1 MIRVP
6 TGKSTTTSIARDG
19 TPTGKGIESLSPAI
33 FAFLLTIPVPALA
46 AAGAGHEAFGPI
58 LFSLGMLVIIAKF
71 AGLLAERFGQASVL
85 GELLVGV
92 LLGNVASSLLTKAGF
107 GFIRSDPTLQ
117 ILAEMGVLIL
127 LFDVGLE
134 VDLRAL
140 VRVGSSAILVALIG
154 VVAPLLLGWA
164 AAAWLLPDSPTL
176 AHVFIGTA
184 LSATSVGITARVL
197 KDLGQMQTHEAQ
209 IILGA
214 AVIDDILGLVALAIV
229 SAAVTAA
236 ASGGSGV
243 SVVSILGIL
252 TRAILFLGVTIGLGR
267 FLSAPIVRL
276 ASWTKQRGIL
286 LLFGL
291 TLCFTLAF
299 VAELV
304 GLAGIIGAFA
314 AGVMLDPY
322 GEGVHTPEEET
333 TLSDLMH
340 PLSMLFVPLFFVLI
354 GMKVALGNIADP
366 TILLLGTLLVVSALA
381 GKLVAALGVVERDVD
396 RLAVG
401 IGMVPRGEV
410 GLVFAGIGSS
420 LSLKGEAVISPGAF
434 SAIVVMVLVTTLV
447 APVGLRWVFRRS
459 S

>member
-1 MIRVP
+1 MTGVP
-6 TGKSTTTSIARDG
+6 TWKSANKSKACAG
-19 TPTGKGIESLSPAI
+19 ASFL

-71 AGLLAERFGQASVL
+71 SGLLCERFGQPSVL
-85 GELLVGV
+85 GELLVGI
-92 LLGNVASSLLTKAGF
+92 LLGNVASSLLTRVGF

-134 VDLRAL
+134 VDLRAM
-140 VRVGSSAILVALIG
+140 VRVGPSAILVGLIG
-154 VVAPLLLGWA
+154 VVAPLTLGWA
-164 AAAWLLPDSPTL
+164 VAAWLLPQSPTL
-176 AHVFIGTA
+176 AHVFIGAT

-197 KDLGQMQTHEAQ
+197 KDLGKMQSHEGQ
-209 IILGA
+209 IIVGA

-229 SAAVTAA
+229 SAAVTSAA
-236 ASGGSGV
+236 NGGSGM
-243 SVVSILGIL
+243 SVVSILWIL
-252 TRAILFLGVTIGLGR
+252 VRAILFLGVTIGLGR
-267 FLSAPIVRL
+267 FLSAPMVRL
-276 ASWTKQRGIL
+276 ASWTEQRGIL
-286 LLFGL
+286 LVFGL
-291 TLCFTLAF
+291 TLCFTLAL
-299 VAELV
+299 VAEMV

-322 GEGVHTPEEET
+322 GEGVRAPEDEAS
-333 TLSDLMH
+333 LSELMH
-340 PLSMLFVPLFFVLI
+340 PLSTLFVPLFFVLI

-366 TILLLGTLLVVSALA
+366 TILLLGTVLVVSAFA
-381 GKLVAALGVVERDVD
+381 GKLLAGLGVLKGGVN

-420 LSLKGEAVISPGAF
+420 LSLKGEAIISPGEF

-447 APVGLRWVFRRS
+447 APVGLRWAFRRVS
-459 S
+459 

>member
-1 MIRVP
+1 MVDDGAP
-6 TGKSTTTSIARDG
+6 SGKNIGRL
-19 TPTGKGIESLSPAI
+19 PPALL
-33 FAFLLTIPVPALA
+33 AFLLVIPVPVLA
-46 AAGAGHEAFGPI
+46 AGDGGHPAFGPI

-71 AGLLAERFGQASVL
+71 AGLASERLGQASVL
-85 GELLVGV
+85 GELLIGV
-92 LLGNVASSLLTKAGF
+92 LLGNVASSLLTRAGF

-140 VRVGSSAILVALIG
+140 VRVGPSAVLVGLIG
-154 VVAPLLLGWA
+154 VMAPLLLGWA
-164 AAAWLLPDSPTL
+164 VAAWLLPHSPTL
-176 AHVFIGTA
+176 AHVFVGAA

-197 KDLGQMQTHEAQ
+197 KDLGKMQSQEAQ
-209 IILGA
+209 IIVGA

-229 SAAVTAA
+229 SAAVAA

-243 SVVSILGIL
+243 SVVSILGIVA
-252 TRAILFLGVTIGLGR
+252 RAVLFLGVTIGFGR
-267 FLSAPIVRL
+267 FLSVPIVRL
-276 ASWTKQRGIL
+276 ASWTRQRGIL
-286 LLFGL
+286 LVFGL
-291 TLCFTLAF
+291 TLCFSLAF
-299 VAELV
+299 AAELV

-314 AGVMLDPY
+314 AGIMLDPY
-322 GEGVHTPEEET
+322 GEGVRTPEEET
-333 TLSDLMH
+333 TLSELMH
-340 PLSMLFVPLFFVLI
+340 PLSSLFVPLFFVLI
-354 GMKVALGNIADP
+354 GMKVALGNLTDP
-366 TILLLGTLLVVSALA
+366 TALLLGAMLVVSALA
-381 GKLVAALGVVERDVD
+381 GKLLAALGVLKEGVN

-420 LSLKGEAVISPGAF
+420 LVLQGEAVISPGAF

-447 APVGLRWVFRRS
+447 APVGLRWAFRRS